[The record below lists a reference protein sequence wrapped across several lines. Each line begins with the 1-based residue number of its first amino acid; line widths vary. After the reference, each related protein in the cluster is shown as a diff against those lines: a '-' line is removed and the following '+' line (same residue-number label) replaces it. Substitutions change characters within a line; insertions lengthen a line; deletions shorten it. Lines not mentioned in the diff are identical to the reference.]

1 MIRRIHAI
9 LAAMPYGEVN
19 GWGHDVALWARFA
32 DEIAPCL
39 PTFSRVGVA
48 PKHSL
53 WATGLR
59 EKALPAFGR
68 VLVTDT
74 GVAVRGVTVTPR
86 EGTRIA
92 ETRALLA
99 TALASTNAQA
109 WIDSHVT
116 LCDVVAAPPFALY
129 AALEAWGF

>member
-1 MIRRIHAI
+1 M
-9 LAAMPYGEVN
+9 
-19 GWGHDVALWARFA
+19 WARFA

-39 PTFSRVGVA
+39 PTLSRVGVA

-59 EKALPAFGR
+59 EAVLPAFGR

-74 GVAVRGVTVTPR
+74 GVAVRGFSVTPR

-99 TALASTNAQA
+99 VALASPNASA
-109 WIDSHVT
+109 WVDSRAALV
-116 LCDVVAAPPFALY
+116 DVVGSAPTVLR